1 MIIDL
6 EPPADRDL
14 PPASSAWIRATLL
27 RRTRVPR
34 HRVRRGLL
42 VTAAASLA
50 VAVAIAAVHPQQ
62 LPTTLALGPGG
73 LSPTLEAVV
82 EHCVD
87 QRDDLAR
94 RTPSADLPAVATGD
108 VALAAE
114 SKGQALALFINDRG
128 FFACTLNQIVRPI
141 IGIRIRAGGGA
152 TGGPWEGT
160 RNWLPGPVQV
170 LMSGNSVMSGPAEM
184 SLVGRVSS
192 RVARLAAEDGTHTV
206 AAQVANGMF
215 GLLAITDEVAYEGS
229 LVAYDAAGEVIY
241 KQPLFPATEPDRCW
255 TGPTGQVLYPAGE
268 QKGSA
273 ERCLP
278 AEAWNH

>member
-1 MIIDL
+1 MMIDL

-14 PPASSAWIRATLL
+14 PPASSARIRATLL

-50 VAVAIAAVHPQQ
+50 VAAVIAAAHPQQ
-62 LPTTLALGPGG
+62 LPTTLALGPGE
-73 LSPTLEAVV
+73 LSATLEDVV

-87 QRDDLAR
+87 ERDDQAGR
-94 RTPSADLPAVATGD
+94 MASAGLPAVAAGD

-114 SKGQALALFINDRG
+114 SKGQAMALFVNDRG

-141 IGIRIRAGGGA
+141 IGVRIKAGGGA

-160 RNWLPGPVQV
+160 RHWLPGPVQV
-170 LMSGNSVMSGPAEM
+170 LMSGTSVMRGPAEI

-192 RVARLAAEDGTHTV
+192 RVTRLVAEDGTHTV
-206 AAQVANGMF
+206 AAHVANGMF
-215 GLLAITDEVAYEGS
+215 GLLATADEVAYEGN

-241 KQPLFPATEPDRCW
+241 KRPLSIATEPDRCW

-273 ERCLP
+273 GKCLP
-278 AEAWNH
+278 AEPWNH